1 MRIRQSVEKDS
12 PAILSIINDA
22 ARAYRG
28 VIPADR
34 WREPYMSTDELA
46 REVAGGVVFWVVEEE
61 GRLLGV
67 MGIQDKGD
75 VALVRHAYVAPTTQR
90 GGIGTRLLRHVESLV
105 DKPLLIGT
113 WAAAS
118 WAIEFYR
125 RNGFTV
131 VSSGDKDRLLRT
143 YWSIPARQIDTS
155 VVLAN
160 GRWLETRPTHSGT
173 PMPEDTWNTSDPL
186 PGNGAQ

>member
-1 MRIRQSVEKDS
+1 MMLIRRSAEADV
-12 PAILSIINDA
+12 AAMLAIINDA

-34 WREPYMSTDELA
+34 WHEPYMPADELA
-46 REVAGGVVFWVVEEE
+46 REIAAGVVFWVAEEE
-61 GRLLGV
+61 GRVVGV

-75 VALVRHAYVAPTTQR
+75 VALVRHAYVASTTQR
-90 GGIGTRLLRHVESLV
+90 SGVGTRLLRHVEGLV
-105 DKPLLIGT
+105 DKPILIGT

-131 VSSGDKDRLLRT
+131 VPSDDKDRLLRT
-143 YWSIPARQIDTS
+143 YWSISARQIETS
-155 VVLAN
+155 VVLAKRD
-160 GRWLETRPTHSGT
+160 GEPT
-173 PMPEDTWNTSDPL
+173 L
-186 PGNGAQ
+186 R